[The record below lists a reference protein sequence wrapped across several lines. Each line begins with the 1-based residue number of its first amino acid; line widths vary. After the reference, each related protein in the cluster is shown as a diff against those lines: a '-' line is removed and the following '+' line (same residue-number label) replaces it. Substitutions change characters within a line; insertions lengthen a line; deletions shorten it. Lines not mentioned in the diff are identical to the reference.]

1 MLRTSL
7 VIPLFLITIGCSSEA
22 ADNVPAPLQTVEGT
36 AEDAYDQ
43 ALAGHPDA
51 VSTDAADLQ
60 TTWQGF
66 RARALKDGV
75 AETDAKA
82 LDDGI
87 SALKTAAATVTD
99 GPSLARTANAVSAPM
114 SNIFAV
120 YGPTVPAPVLEL
132 DYLGREVELD
142 GMQSDLTAGAQDV
155 DSLDSVWKALRAKV
169 VAAGGSAAADAFDAS
184 IQSER
189 DALAASD
196 TTALTTAAHSQL
208 DQVDVVEQVFASS
221 DAPD

>member
-1 MLRTSL
+1 M
-7 VIPLFLITIGCSSEA
+7 LITSSCSNEEA
-22 ADNVPAPLQTVEGT
+22 DDNVPRQLQTIEGT

-51 VSTDAADLQ
+51 VMTDAADLQ
-60 TTWQGF
+60 TTWQDF
-66 RARALKDGV
+66 RPQALKDGV
-75 AETDAKA
+75 AEADAKT
-82 LDDGI
+82 LDEAI

-142 GMQSDLTAGAQDV
+142 GMQSNLTAAAQDV
-155 DSLDSVWKALRAKV
+155 DTLDSVWKALRAQV
-169 VAAGGSAAADAFDAS
+169 VAAGGSTAADAFDAS

-196 TTALTTAAHSQL
+196 AASLATAAHSQL